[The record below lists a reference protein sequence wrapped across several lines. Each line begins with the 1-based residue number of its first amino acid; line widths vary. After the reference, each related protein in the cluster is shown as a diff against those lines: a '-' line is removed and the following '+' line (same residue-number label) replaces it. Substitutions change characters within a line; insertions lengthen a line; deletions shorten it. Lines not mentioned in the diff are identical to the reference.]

1 MARLSDNQ
9 WEEMK
14 NGQKFTILIVNV
26 SINQIITKLIK
37 WIIKVIKIE
46 KIKIKRNWSI
56 NNVG

>member
-1 MARLSDNQ
+1 
-9 WEEMK
+9 MK
-14 NGQKFTILIVNV
+14 NGQKFTILIINV

>member
-1 MARLSDNQ
+1 
-9 WEEMK
+9 MK
-14 NGQKFTILIVNV
+14 YGQKFTILIVNV

>member
-1 MARLSDNQ
+1 
-9 WEEMK
+9 MK

>member
-37 WIIKVIKIE
+37 WIIKVIKME

>member
-1 MARLSDNQ
+1 
-9 WEEMK
+9 MK
-14 NGQKFTILIVNV
+14 NGQKFTILIINV

-46 KIKIKRNWSI
+46 KIKRNWSI

>member
-1 MARLSDNQ
+1 
-9 WEEMK
+9 MK
-14 NGQKFTILIVNV
+14 NGQKLTILIVNV